1 MVICY
6 CFWLR
11 RANFRFGSEKNYV
24 DLELTNLI
32 TLTYVLTGSG
42 TEAAH
47 SAWVTIPH
55 CLPEASNDERFPN
68 KTSVLGSHSLPE
80 EARVG
85 GNDYARGSCTSSK
98 SAGVLATHRSA

>member
-1 MVICY
+1 MLPPLNHVCTNGD
-6 CFWLR
+6 LLLLLV
-11 RANFRFGSEKNYV
+11 EKNYV

-32 TLTYVLTGSG
+32 TLTVLTGSG

-55 CLPEASNDERFPN
+55 CLPEALNDERFPN
-68 KTSVLGSHSLPE
+68 KSSVLGSHSLPE

-85 GNDYARGSCTSSK
+85 GK
-98 SAGVLATHRSA
+98 